1 MSLIAMSVG
10 ELMAV
15 APVFDPLGKT
25 LHYLADFHHRAT
37 TVDAGARY
45 FFFAEP
51 LALITCPIGL
61 LLFAVW
67 LAFYS
72 KRHASRV
79 TRMRATLHLIQSIN
93 PSST

>member
-67 LAFYS
+67 LALFIRS
-72 KRHASRV
+72 GTRAASR
-79 TRMRATLHLIQSIN
+79 A
-93 PSST
+93 